1 MMRFIKSYV
10 RNFELKDRTLLN
22 KCLLHLYKY
31 GNLLL
36 ESEEGSGFLV
46 FKVTKKYSQ
55 FTQKSRVD
63 QSVQR
68 VKMDSFNQEVKLKK
82 DVLGCK
88 LVLNLKNTNSLQ
100 PLNFFHIKYH

>member
-1 MMRFIKSYV
+1 M
-10 RNFELKDRTLLN
+10 ELFSINVYCIYIR
-22 KCLLHLYKY
+22 H

-36 ESEEGSGFLV
+36 ESEEGSGFWSLR
-46 FKVTKKYSQ
+46 SQ
-55 FTQKSRVD
+55 KNIVSSHRESRVD

-100 PLNFFHIKYH
+100 PLNFFPY